1 MTPFFETR
9 PTVRGDC
16 RFHWLG
22 TFATREKQQLRR
34 NISSENHN
42 EEQVR
47 LRSLQP
53 RQFECRDRRN
63 PANPSKL
70 GGCMFILLAMSIM
83 TWMAAALF
91 SLKEATENSQ
101 RPAFG
106 CC

>member
-16 RFHWLG
+16 HFHWLG
-22 TFATREKQQLRR
+22 TFAILEKQLRR
-34 NISSENHN
+34 NISSENPN
-42 EEQVR
+42 EEQAR

-53 RQFECRDRRN
+53 REFECRNHRN
-63 PANPSKL
+63 SSNQSKL
-70 GGCMFILLAMSIM
+70 GACMFILLAMSIM

-91 SLKEATENSQ
+91 SLKEATDSSQ